1 MNNTRFIESVAISEH
16 LYWISEER
24 EVLLLISRDFHLR
37 SSVFML
43 LQFPLSVTSARL
55 LFVPQSKDTTKMPR
69 AARCCLLSLQFFLFD
84 ADSREFKSCVS
95 VDGIAEF
102 FFKRGFL
109 SVIWKFKQ
117 IKTRGR
123 CWQSTDWITP
133 ASDAEKPAKYAT
145 NRVTIILW
153 RENKNGTNS

>member
-1 MNNTRFIESVAISEH
+1 
-16 LYWISEER
+16 
-24 EVLLLISRDFHLR
+24 
-37 SSVFML
+37 ML
-43 LQFPLSVTSARL
+43 LQFPLRVTSARL
-55 LFVPQSKDTTKMPR
+55 LFVPQSKDTTKTPR
-69 AARCCLLSLQFFLFD
+69 AARCCLLFLQFFPFD

-153 RENKNGTNS
+153 RENKNGTNSQVSKHNRNKTNDGTQYFTMLN